1 MTERDPHRE
10 PDNSTV
16 DNWLGQEVARDDELV
31 ERLIEEAGGDL
42 DAAERR
48 FESES
53 AGAQP
58 DDGEVPR
65 ASGRGYA

>member
-31 ERLIEEAGGDL
+31 DRLVEESGGDL
-42 DAAERR
+42 EAAEHR
-48 FESES
+48 FEFES
-53 AGAQP
+53 AGAEP
-58 DDGEVPR
+58 DDGEVRR